1 MLYSSKIWGS
11 GDLGTWDRG
20 LGDLEIGNKSSQ
32 ISRYTNIQFLITR
45 SPNILRQLLFIFFVL
60 FLFSTSAFAVDTGQA
75 GLDIAVLEAG
85 VGARA
90 LGMGGAFTA
99 IADNSD
105 APYWNPA
112 GLSQIKHNEISAMQ
126 TKLSTDADHYYV
138 SYVTPF
144 LAGGLG
150 ISWIQIGM
158 GSITQTGTTDAFND
172 VQNLGIFSYFSNA
185 YMLAYG
191 QNITDNISFGIT
203 AKYLTS
209 DMPGLTSVE
218 GASAWGYSVTP
229 GLLYKP
235 TVNLSIGFKIDE
247 LVNLQKWGTDTEEI
261 APSKYRLGI
270 GYRLAIVGYPVLL
283 SADMSQINK
292 AGYAVDTGVGA
303 ELTMGNLA
311 FRLGTSDSTL
321 TAGAGLGTEHIRID
335 YAYVTQ
341 TNLSTN
347 NVHRVSLTGM
357 W

>member
-1 MLYSSKIWGS
+1 MKSPIINYQVPNNIQYSMINNQTRLVIWKLVIGIC
-11 GDLGTWDRG
+11 LV
-20 LGDLEIGNKSSQ
+20 IGNW
-32 ISRYTNIQFLITR
+32 
-45 SPNILRQLLFIFFVL
+45 LLVIP
-60 FLFSTSAFAVDTGQA
+60 AFAADTGQA

-126 TKLSTDADHYYV
+126 TRLSTDADHYYV

-144 LAGGLG
+144 LSGGLG

-158 GSITQTGTTDAFND
+158 GSITQTGGTVNLTNE
-172 VQNLGIFSYFSNA
+172 VENLGIFSYFSNA

-191 QNITDNISFGIT
+191 QNITDNLSFGIT

-209 DMPGLTSVE
+209 DMPGLVSVE
-218 GASAWGYSVTP
+218 GASAFGYSVTP

-235 TVNLSIGFKIDE
+235 TKELSIGFKIDE
-247 LVNLQKWGTDTEEI
+247 LVNYQKWGTDTEEI
-261 APSKYRLGI
+261 VPSKYRLGI
-270 GYRLAIVGYPVLL
+270 AYSLLVTRYPLLL
-283 SADMSQINK
+283 SADVSQINK
-292 AGYAVDTGVGA
+292 EGYVPEGGAGA
-303 ELTMGNLA
+303 ELTMGDIS
-311 FRLGTSDSTL
+311 FRIGYADTAL
-321 TAGAGLGTEHIRID
+321 TGGAGLRSEHVAID

-341 TNLSTN
+341 TSLTKD
-347 NVHRVSLTGM
+347 NVHRVSLTGK

>member
-1 MLYSSKIWGS
+1 MINYQKVWSLVNWLLVIIW
-11 GDLGTWDRG
+11 L
-20 LGDLEIGNKSSQ
+20 LIIGNWS
-32 ISRYTNIQFLITR
+32 FCL
-45 SPNILRQLLFIFFVL
+45 
-60 FLFSTSAFAVDTGQA
+60 AADTGQA

-85 VGARA
+85 VGARP

-112 GLSQIKHNEISAMQ
+112 GLSQMKHSEISAMQ

-144 LAGGLG
+144 LSGGLG

-158 GSITQTGTTDAFND
+158 GSITQTGTTDAYND
-172 VQNLGIFSYFSNA
+172 VENLGIFSYFSNA

-191 QNITDNISFGIT
+191 QNITDNLSFGIT

-209 DMPGLTSVE
+209 DMPGLVSIE
-218 GASAWGYSVTP
+218 GASAYGYSITP

-235 TVNLSIGFKIDE
+235 TNDLSIGFKVDE
-247 LVNLQKWGTDTEEI
+247 LVNSQKWGTDTEEK
-261 APSKYRLGI
+261 APSKYRLGVA
-270 GYRLAIVGYPVLL
+270 YSLLVARYPLLL
-283 SADMSQINK
+283 SADISQINQ
-292 AGYAVDTGVGA
+292 AGYASAASAGA
-303 ELTMGNLA
+303 ELTMGSLA
-311 FRLGTSDSTL
+311 FRLGSSDSTL
-321 TAGAGLGTEHIRID
+321 TAGAGLGSEHVRID

-341 TNLSTN
+341 ANLSQD
-347 NVHRVSLTGM
+347 NVHRVSLTGI